1 MITRRRTIVNQSGQ
15 YTTVLTT
22 VFNEVEYEKLVV
34 TNPTYKIQI
43 SSVDDDIK
51 RINLLMNAII

>member
-22 VFNEVEYEKLVV
+22 VFNEAEYEKLVV

-43 SSVDDDIK
+43 SSVDNDIK

>member
-22 VFNEVEYEKLVV
+22 VFNEAEYEKLVV